1 MERTELIRTI
11 HDLKQ
16 SQIAN
21 KQKHL
26 DAVSKLEGIREKLL
40 KEEKQLWEEQE
51 EKHRNRVAQIKE
63 NSKISIE
70 VEKTLYRDRQN
81 KIEDQICDIK
91 CEYFKDHPLERFD

>member
-26 DAVSKLEGIREKLL
+26 DAISKLEGIREKLL

-51 EKHRNRVAQIKE
+51 
-63 NSKISIE
+63 
-70 VEKTLYRDRQN
+70 
-81 KIEDQICDIK
+81 
-91 CEYFKDHPLERFD
+91 